1 MLAKDELGMAI
12 ARPTG
17 ESALRVDD
25 GLKFIEGTGK
35 LTPLFAPAEYGIE
48 WRRRGKSR
56 QTEDMDDQL
65 ADGAERL
72 FAAHAGK
79 DVLHAAERGGF
90 PEGLWRAVTEAG
102 FAAALLPEE
111 AGGFGTTTAEAAR
124 ILQIAAAH
132 AAPIPLGETML
143 AGWLIARAGLPVP
156 PGALTLAPVRK
167 GDKLTLRRLGG
178 RWRLSGSASRIPWAR
193 HAAAIAVLAEAD
205 DEPRLVLLRGGGFT
219 ATPDLNLAGEPRDMI
234 TVDAQIEPD
243 DVAHAP
249 QGFGKAELRAAG
261 AAVRTAQIAGA
272 LSRVL
277 AMSAAYAQTRVQFGR
292 PIAKFQA
299 IQQNL
304 AVLAGHCAAAM
315 AASDMAA
322 EALRGRS
329 SPFFVGAAKARA
341 GESAGIAA
349 GLAHQLHGAIGFTQE
364 YGLHHLTK
372 RLWSWREEFG
382 NEAEWNASVGRAALA
397 AGPEGLWPALTAQ

>member
-1 MLAKDELGMAI
+1 
-12 ARPTG
+12 
-17 ESALRVDD
+17 
-25 GLKFIEGTGK
+25 
-35 LTPLFAPAEYGIE
+35 
-48 WRRRGKSR
+48 
-56 QTEDMDDQL
+56 
-65 ADGAERL
+65 
-72 FAAHAGK
+72 
-79 DVLHAAERGGF
+79 
-90 PEGLWRAVTEAG
+90 
-102 FAAALLPEE
+102 
-111 AGGFGTTTAEAAR
+111 
-124 ILQIAAAH
+124 
-132 AAPIPLGETML
+132 
-143 AGWLIARAGLPVP
+143 
-156 PGALTLAPVRK
+156 LAPLRK

-205 DEPRLVLLRGGGFT
+205 DEPRLVLLRSGGFT

-277 AMSAAYAQTRVQFGR
+277 AMSVAYAQTRVQFGR